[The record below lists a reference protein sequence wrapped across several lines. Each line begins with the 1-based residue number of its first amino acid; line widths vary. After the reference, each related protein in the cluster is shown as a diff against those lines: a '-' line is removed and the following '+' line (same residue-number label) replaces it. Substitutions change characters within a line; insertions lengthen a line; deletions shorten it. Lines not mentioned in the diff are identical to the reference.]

1 FRRLSVLSEQI
12 AEGDPRAIA
21 RGISAVEDDPVAGAE
36 LVRELFGR
44 AGRAY
49 LVGVTGAPGAG
60 KSTLVD
66 ALVAAWRNGGKTIG
80 VIAVDPTSPYSGG
93 AMLGDR
99 VRMQAHAVAEHGA
112 AAVRT
117 GR

>member
-1 FRRLSVLSEQI
+1 GKFRKLSVLSEQI

-21 RGISAVEDDPVAGAE
+21 RGISAVEDDPGAGPE

-66 ALVAAWRNGGKTIG
+66 ALVAACRKRGKTIG
-80 VIAVDPTSPYSGG
+80 VIAVDPTSPSSRC
-93 AMLGDR
+93 AMLGHP
-99 VRMQAHAVAEHGA
+99 VLMPAHAG
-112 AAVRT
+112 
-117 GR
+117 